1 MYFRIARSVELV
13 DPADT
18 AAFHASCDPSLSD
31 DDIAAVLDREN
42 IGAPVPGDPSH
53 LLVRVDAVRRL
64 AAGRVGPTWDRDF
77 ESMLT
82 YAAGKGWLSN
92 DGTSI
97 RAHLERC

>member
-1 MYFRIARSVELV
+1 MTSRPFSIERTSAHQ
-13 DPADT
+13 
-18 AAFHASCDPSLSD
+18 F
-31 DDIAAVLDREN
+31 
-42 IGAPVPGDPSH
+42 PVTRPICWCG
-53 LLVRVDAVRRL
+53 VDAVRRL

-77 ESMLT
+77 ERMLT